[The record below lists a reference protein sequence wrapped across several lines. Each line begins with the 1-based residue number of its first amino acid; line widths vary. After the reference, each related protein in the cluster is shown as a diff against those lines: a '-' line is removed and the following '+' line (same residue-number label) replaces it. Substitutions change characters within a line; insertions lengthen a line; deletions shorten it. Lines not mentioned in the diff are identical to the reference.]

1 MDLFWIKKFNI
12 FAGTYQKKKI
22 FAGNHKRK
30 TQKKRQYKISSD
42 KENKAEVNR
51 MHHKKYTNN
60 TVYEIDN
67 ENFQIN
73 PYFLRIFLVSKL
85 KIEKS
90 I

>member
-1 MDLFWIKKFNI
+1 MNKEIQYICGNLS
-12 FAGTYQKKKI
+12 KKKI